1 MRFRLSLILI
11 VLLCSLNWAS
21 AQFQAQEGWGKPRL
35 VTTLSA
41 TGGLILD
48 ASDDSVIALEETG
61 LSQINLKTGTKTTL
75 LEQRGLRDLRGVSSI
90 WGVMA
95 VWGERS
101 LSSDDALQVGWLKN
115 GKLEV
120 EQASINGIPSAK
132 TVLTNKTGPI
142 AVWAE
147 SLGEDT
153 VLYVKN
159 WQQKAKIVYRTR
171 LSIGALEAALDSSGK
186 YSFLFAE
193 GYRNAQD
200 EKFDAVF
207 LQGSLT
213 KLERQVLGPAV
224 YTRGQRYLLTQDG
237 TAIWWWETPEDQRKA
252 ALTRVHNPLLA
263 YWDGSKVV
271 PFAAAN
277 PTIAASKDALYWSE
291 KNSIFSANLK
301 QLGQVK
307 LLLLAPNVISYA
319 QYAQSKDRQ
328 VMVWQSLTQDGFA
341 SELYAADT
349 LEPYQPSLI
358 DRVAVMFG
366 WNPWYPGTSA
376 LGQTAA
382 SLLIGAFGV
391 LIITPIAFLLS
402 SSFGGAGMKGFRLGL
417 ILAWIFGLGARVLGG
432 LAAKNSGTFAF
443 AALLEPSWWVVL
455 LGLGLGTMLAVL
467 NRKRFIKL
475 ELNTIITAG
484 LVTLIASTI
493 SAFSRIGFLQFSN
506 PDVRDGD
513 TMSTLVRLRVVEG
526 FDAFIGF

>member
-1 MRFRLSLILI
+1 
-11 VLLCSLNWAS
+11 
-21 AQFQAQEGWGKPRL
+21 
-35 VTTLSA
+35 
-41 TGGLILD
+41 LILD
-48 ASDDSVIALEETG
+48 ASNDSVIALEETG
-61 LSQINLKTGTKTTL
+61 LTQVNLKTGTKTML
-75 LEQRGLRDLRGVSSI
+75 LEQRGLRDLRGISSV
-90 WGVMA
+90 WGTMA
-95 VWGERS
+95 IWGERS

-120 EQASINGIPSAK
+120 EQASTNGIPSAK
-132 TVLTNKTGPI
+132 TVLPDQAGPI

-171 LSIGALEAALDSSGK
+171 LSIGALDATRDSSGK

-200 EKFDAVF
+200 EKFDAVL
-207 LQGSLT
+207 LQGKLE

-224 YTRGQRYLLTQDG
+224 YTRGQQYLLTQDA

-263 YWDGSKVV
+263 YWDGSKAV

-277 PTIAASKDALYWSE
+277 PTIAANNGTLYWSE
-291 KNSIFSANLK
+291 KDSIFGANLK
-301 QLGQVK
+301 QISQPK
-307 LLLLAPNVISYA
+307 LLLLAPNVISFA
-319 QYAQSKDRQ
+319 QYSQTKNKQ
-328 VMVWQSLTQDGFA
+328 VMVWQSVTQDGFA

-391 LIITPIAFLLS
+391 LMITPIAFLLS
-402 SSFGGAGMKGFRLGL
+402 SSFGGAGLKGFRLGL
-417 ILAWIFGLGARVLGG
+417 ILAWVFGLGARVLGG
-432 LAAKNSGTFAF
+432 LAAQNSGSFAF
-443 AALLEPSWWVVL
+443 VPLLEPSWWVVL
-455 LGLGLGTMLAVL
+455 LGLGFGTLLAVL
-467 NRKRFIKL
+467 NRNRFIKL

-484 LVTLIASTI
+484 LVTLVASAI
-493 SAFSRIGFLQFSN
+493 SAFSRLGFVQF
-506 PDVRDGD
+506 
-513 TMSTLVRLRVVEG
+513 
-526 FDAFIGF
+526 

>member
-1 MRFRLSLILI
+1 MRFRFSLILI
-11 VLLCSLNWAS
+11 ALLCSLNLAS

-48 ASDDSVIALEETG
+48 AENNSVIALEETG
-61 LSQINLKTGTKTTL
+61 LSQVNLKTGAKTKL
-75 LEQRGLRDLRGVSSI
+75 LEKRGLRELTGNSSA

-120 EQASINGIPSAK
+120 EQASTNGIPSAK
-132 TVLTNKTGPI
+132 AVLTDKTGPI

-147 SLGEDT
+147 SLGENT

-159 WQQKAKIVYRTR
+159 WHQKAQVIYRTK
-171 LSIGALEAALDSSGK
+171 LSIGALEAARDSSGR

-200 EKFDAVF
+200 EKFDAVL
-207 LQGSLT
+207 LQGSLA

-224 YTRGQRYLLTQDG
+224 YTRGQHYLLTQDA
-237 TAIWWWETPEDQRKA
+237 TPIWWWETPENQRKA
-252 ALTRVHNPLLA
+252 ALTRVHYPLLA
-263 YWDGSKVV
+263 YWDGSKAV

-277 PTIAASKDALYWSE
+277 PTITASDTRLFWSE
-291 KNSIFSANLK
+291 KNSVFGASLK
-301 QLGQVK
+301 QISQAK
-307 LLLLAPNVISYA
+307 LLLLAPNVISFA
-319 QYAQSKDRQ
+319 QYAQTKNKQ
-328 VMVWQSLTQDGFA
+328 VMVWQSVTQDGFA

-349 LEPYQPSLI
+349 LEPYQPNLI
-358 DRVAVMFG
+358 DRISVLLG

-402 SSFGGAGMKGFRLGL
+402 SSFGGAGLKGFRLGL

-432 LAAKNSGTFAF
+432 LAARNSGTFAF
-443 AALLEPSWWVVL
+443 APLLEPSWWVVL
-455 LGLGLGTMLAVL
+455 LGLGLGTLLAVL

-475 ELNTIITAG
+475 ELNTIITTG
-484 LVTLIASTI
+484 LVTLVASAI
-493 SAFSRIGFLQFSN
+493 SAFSRIGFLQF
-506 PDVRDGD
+506 
-513 TMSTLVRLRVVEG
+513 
-526 FDAFIGF
+526 